1 MFSGKYF
8 IRIIFLQKYVL
19 FSVVKG
25 AVSIPLF
32 LYQVRDK
39 RIGTAPLK

>member
-1 MFSGKYF
+1 VENILSGSS
-8 IRIIFLQKYVL
+8 FLQKYVL